1 MKIVVLDSKTLNPG
15 DLSWEPLAPLGELT
29 VYDRTD
35 SEEETVRRIGD
46 AEIVVTNKT
55 PIPASVLA
63 ACPSIRFIAVTAT
76 GFNVIDC
83 EAAADRHIPVAN
95 VPAYGTAIVAQF
107 TFALLLELCHHVGL
121 HDESTHRGDWTRSP
135 EFCYWLTPQT
145 ELAGK
150 TLGIIGFGRIGQ
162 AVGKIAAA
170 LGMEVIFHNRS
181 PRTCDYARQAD
192 LDTLLRTSDVITLHC
207 PLFPETEGI
216 INRDAIAKMKDGVRI
231 LNTSRGPLI
240 REQDL
245 ADALR
250 SGKVAGAA
258 VDVISSE
265 PMEPDNPLL
274 TAPNCIITPHIAWAA
289 RESRA
294 RILDTTRENIASF
307 LAGTPQNIV
316 NA

>member
-1 MKIVVLDSKTLNPG
+1 M
-15 DLSWEPLAPLGELT
+15 
-29 VYDRTD
+29 
-35 SEEETVRRIGD
+35 
-46 AEIVVTNKT
+46 TNKT
-55 PIPASVLA
+55 PISESVLA

-83 EAAADRHIPVAN
+83 KAAAARHIPVAN

-121 HDESTHRGDWTRSP
+121 HNDSTHRGDWITAP

-162 AVGKIAAA
+162 AVGRIAAA
-170 LGMEVIFHNRS
+170 LGMEVLFHNRS
-181 PRTCDYARQAD
+181 PRTCDYARQVD
-192 LDTLLRTSDVITLHC
+192 LDTLLQTSDVITLHC
-207 PLFPETEGI
+207 PLFPETEGLI
-216 INRDAIAKMKDGVRI
+216 CRDTIAKMKDGVRI

-258 VDVISSE
+258 VDVISAE
-265 PMEPDNPLL
+265 HMEPDNPLL

-294 RILDTTRENIASF
+294 RIMDTTRENIAAF

-316 NA
+316 NL